1 MRGLNVA
8 PVLTPHKILA
18 RRMVKRQNKPAV
30 QFLVQWV
37 DHPEEVATW
46 VFDDVFE
53 AKYPTFFPVAS
64 PWGQGSHGGSFDTA
78 QLDCSHLFCLLPP
91 FCFYCFP
98 PFTVLLLC
106 SPPFTVLLLDPVSYF
121 CYEWLSWQCELAGCC
136 RKNRKRHDD
145 IYGKGKW
152 EWQLNFW
159 SLSTTPF
166 SSLNLSDSCWIQTLS
181 KLSFLLV
188 E

>member
-1 MRGLNVA
+1 VA
-8 PVLTPHKILA
+8 VMAASLSTVAHWWLDSAETEEEEQREAGQLA
-18 RRMVKRQNKPAV
+18 PLPM
-30 QFLVQWV
+30 
-37 DHPEEVATW
+37 
-46 VFDDVFE
+46 
-53 AKYPTFFPVAS
+53 
-64 PWGQGSHGGSFDTA
+64 GSDNDTA

-145 IYGKGKW
+145 IYGKGK
-152 EWQLNFW
+152 
-159 SLSTTPF
+159 
-166 SSLNLSDSCWIQTLS
+166 
-181 KLSFLLV
+181 
-188 E
+188 